1 MPFALF
7 EPTQFLWCSRGQ
19 NTPCGLSDYKP
30 NPNSC
35 FTQYTNNWRA
45 VFLFVSAFV
54 VCGFICISLYFP
66 RFRLHLR
73 VSHFAERGVPV
84 FIEHSAQLNFSSNKN
99 PIYLLSTNMISPAAK
114 YNQRALK
121 RQNISQRFI
130 IPMYEAGRLYK
141 LNFPSSILTFTI
153 IILMIIMMVN
163 PQLSFCAGLALKIS
177 EPR

>member
-1 MPFALF
+1 M
-7 EPTQFLWCSRGQ
+7 
-19 NTPCGLSDYKP
+19 
-30 NPNSC
+30 
-35 FTQYTNNWRA
+35 
-45 VFLFVSAFV
+45 FVSVFV

-73 VSHFAERGVPV
+73 VSHFAEPGVAV

-99 PIYLLSTNMISPAAK
+99 PIYLLSTNMISPATK

-163 PQLSFCAGLALKIS
+163 PLSFCAGLALKIS
-177 EPR
+177 EPH